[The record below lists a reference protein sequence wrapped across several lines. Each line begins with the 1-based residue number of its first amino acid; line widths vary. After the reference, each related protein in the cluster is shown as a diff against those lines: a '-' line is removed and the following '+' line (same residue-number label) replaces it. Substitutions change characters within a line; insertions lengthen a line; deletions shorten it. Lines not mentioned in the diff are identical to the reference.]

1 MTNKNINQKRET
13 TKAYFQLHLSVLF
26 WGFTAILGKVISV
39 SALTLVWWR
48 MVITSVCLFFILKS
62 LKDWKKV
69 SELPRN
75 VLFKVMGIGC
85 LVALH
90 WLAFYGAIKLANAS
104 VAVVCIATMSLFTAL
119 IEPLINKSR
128 FQWYEVGIGVVI
140 IPAMMLIFNNLGEN
154 MTMGFVVG
162 IIAAILSSCFSILNK
177 IMLKEVEPLAMTFIE
192 IGSGGILLTLLMPLY
207 FIQNPDAQFIPT
219 QMDWIWLFVLS
230 IFCTILP
237 YVMSLF
243 ALQKLSA
250 FTTVL
255 AVNLEPVYGV
265 LLAYF
270 LLHEDRELNLQF
282 YIGVAIIVGSVMIH
296 PFLRKKNV

>member
-1 MTNKNINQKRET
+1 MINKNINEKQET

-26 WGFTAILGKVISV
+26 WGFTAILGKIISV

-162 IIAAILSSCFSILNK
+162 IVAAILSSCFSILNK